1 MSTAKLTLVFDGP
14 AVKDGQIDVHDL
26 APTLLAM
33 GKLIVAA
40 NSEIN
45 DDDTQ
50 IAVTVDA
57 TSKGSFEVI
66 LNLTQHIPSNVI
78 EMLDLSVESRDRI
91 ATVRDISELLFA
103 VGGISYGVGY
113 SLLSILKALK
123 GKKPDKIE
131 QKDSHV
137 NIHTESSI
145 IKAENLIMQLYY
157 NQDVRQHASDLVSSF
172 SNSGI
177 ETLKISRPSKEDL
190 EIHRDERHYFDSEV
204 ETDEQESSEEA
215 EFEAIVQIIKLSF
228 KKHDNW
234 NVKMNGREMSVKIED
249 DTFLNQIARNSL
261 SFTKGDQLHCRVRK
275 TETSKSG
282 KIKGEHAIIKVIKF
296 LPAQQLKLD
305 I

>member
-1 MSTAKLTLVFDGP
+1 MNTAKLPLVFDGS
-14 AVKDGQIDVHDL
+14 AVKGGQIDVHDL

-33 GKLIVAA
+33 GKLVVAA

-45 DDDTQ
+45 DDDTK

-66 LNLTQHIPSNVI
+66 LNLTQHISSNVI
-78 EMLDLSVESRDRI
+78 EMLDLSLKSRDRI
-91 ATVRDISELLFA
+91 ATARDISELLYA
-103 VGGISYGVGY
+103 AGGVGLG
-113 SLLSILKALK
+113 LLGLLLKLK

-137 NIHTESSI
+137 HIHTGPTI
-145 IKAENLIMQLYY
+145 IKADNLIMQLYD
-157 NQDVRQHASDLVSSF
+157 NQDVRQHASNLVSSF

-204 ETDEQESSEEA
+204 ETDEEESSEEA
-215 EFEAIVQIIKLSF
+215 VFEATVQIIKLSF

-234 NVKMNGREMSVKIED
+234 NVKMNGKEMSVKIED
-249 DTFLNQIARNSL
+249 DVFLNQIAQNNL

-282 KIKGEHAIIKVIKF
+282 KIKGEHAIIKVLKF

>member
-1 MSTAKLTLVFDGP
+1 MNMAKLTLVFDGS
-14 AVKDGQIDVHDL
+14 AVKGGQIDVHDL

-33 GKLIVAA
+33 GKLVVAA

-45 DDDTQ
+45 DDDTK

-66 LNLTQHIPSNVI
+66 LNLTQHISSNVI
-78 EMLDLSVESRDRI
+78 EMLDLSLKSRDRI
-91 ATVRDISELLFA
+91 ATARDISELLFA
-103 VGGISYGVGY
+103 AGGVGLG
-113 SLLSILKALK
+113 LLGLLLKLK

-131 QKDSHV
+131 QKGSQVH
-137 NIHTESSI
+137 IHAGATI
-145 IKAENLIMQLYY
+145 FITDNNTKQLYD
-157 NQDVRQHASDLVSSF
+157 NQDVRQHVSDLVSSF

-177 ETLKISRPSKEDL
+177 ETIKISRPSKEDL
-190 EIHRDERHYFDSEV
+190 KIHCDERRYFDSEI
-204 ETDEQESSEEA
+204 ETDEQETLEEA
-215 EFEAIVQIIKLSF
+215 VFEATVQIIKLSF

-234 NVKMNGREMSVKIED
+234 NVKMNGKEMSVKIED
-249 DTFLNQIARNSL
+249 DVFLNQIAQNNL

-282 KIKGEHAIIKVIKF
+282 KIKGEHAIIKVLKF
-296 LPAQQLKLD
+296 LAAQQLKLD